1 MQLNTGGEGIVGP
14 SDQTT
19 PHTPHTAPFFSI
31 EKSATCSVIAPRPI
45 EGTTDADQPTTDAA
59 KEGVEAGFD
68 TNADVEAAFP
78 GSSCVT
84 STSSIVTHF
93 L

>member
-31 EKSATCSVIAPRPI
+31 EKSATRSVIAPRPI
-45 EGTTDADQPTTDAA
+45 EGTTDADRPTTDAA
-59 KEGVEAGFD
+59 EEGVDVGFD
-68 TNADVEAAFP
+68 TNVDVEAAFLALLM
-78 GSSCVT
+78 SLALVQ
-84 STSSIVTHF
+84 
-93 L
+93 